1 MTLEKFD
8 TKTLKYRVFG
18 EPVALGRVRAANIG
32 GHIRTYTPAKSA
44 EEKAA
49 VRAIAQQAMV
59 EQCWKMP
66 SVDMPIKV
74 ELVINCKCPLTKAQW
89 IHTAAGK
96 GIIVP
101 LTKPDVD
108 NILKLYLDAMNEVVF
123 PDDKQVF
130 QITVKKQYL
139 SKQDLEEGLG
149 PYIEVKVT
157 GYYLNYGD
165 IKLQCAK
172 PIGKRVKKSKPK
184 TDPAPAVKRKRGR
197 PPKQKKEGEANG
209 NE

>member
-1 MTLEKFD
+1 MSLEKFD

-18 EPVALGRVRAANIG
+18 EPVALGRVRAANVG

-74 ELVINCKCPLTKAQW
+74 ELTIKCKCPLAKAKW
-89 IHTAAGK
+89 LHTAAAK
-96 GIIVP
+96 GIVVP

-108 NILKLYLDAMNEVVF
+108 NVLKLYLDAMNEVVF
-123 PDDKQVF
+123 PDDKQVY
-130 QITVKKQYL
+130 QIVVSKQYL
-139 SKQDLEEGLG
+139 SEQDLEQGLG
-149 PYIEVKVT
+149 PYIEVEVT

-165 IKLQCAK
+165 IKLQCVK
-172 PIGKRVKKSKPK
+172 PIGKRSDKPK
-184 TDPAPAVKRKRGR
+184 PKPKADPNPAVKRKRGR
-197 PPKQKKEGEANG
+197 PPKQKKEGE
-209 NE
+209 